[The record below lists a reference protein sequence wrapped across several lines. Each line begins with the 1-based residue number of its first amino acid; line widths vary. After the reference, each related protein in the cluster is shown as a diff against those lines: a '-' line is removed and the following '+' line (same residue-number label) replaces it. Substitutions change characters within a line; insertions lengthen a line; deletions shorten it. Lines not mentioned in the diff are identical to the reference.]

1 MLNALHIAAT
11 GMAAQQLH
19 VETISN
25 NLANMSTPGFK
36 RSRVDF
42 AALVTQGAEAGSV
55 DRSTPGLLPQGLTGH
70 RSGGVGVSVASVKIL
85 FDPGEPK
92 RTDRPHDL
100 MIDGDGFLE
109 VTMPDGSR
117 AFSRGGSLRLDADG
131 ALLTPGG
138 FPLKPAIFIPQGA
151 ESMTIA
157 ADGSI
162 SARSSAQG
170 HRVELGQLHLVRFGD
185 ASALEP
191 MADGLYRS
199 SEASGDAISG
209 LPGEAGFG
217 TIKQGHVEGGNVR
230 LVDEYVG
237 LMLAQ
242 RAYEAS
248 AKVVQAS
255 DEMLAMANNLRK

>member
-11 GMAAQQLH
+11 GMAAQQLN

-25 NLANMSTPGFK
+25 NLANMNTQGFK

-42 AALVTQGAEAGSV
+42 AALVSQGTDAGSV
-55 DRSTPGLLPQGLTGH
+55 DRSTPVLQQGLTGL
-70 RSGGVGVSVASVKIL
+70 RSGGVGVSVASVKTL
-85 FDPGEPK
+85 FDPGEPRK
-92 RTDRPHDL
+92 TDRPHDL

-117 AFSRGGSLRLDADG
+117 AFSRGGSLKLDADG
-131 ALLTPGG
+131 ALLTQAG
-138 FPLKPAIFIPQGA
+138 FPLKPAIFIREGA
-151 ESMTIA
+151 QSMTIA

-162 SARSSAQG
+162 SVRSSAQG
-170 HRVELGQLHLVRFGD
+170 RRVELGQLHLVRFGN

-199 SEASGDAISG
+199 NQASGDAISG
-209 LPGEAGFG
+209 LPGEVGFG

>member
-11 GMAAQQLH
+11 GMAAQQLN

-25 NLANMSTPGFK
+25 NLANMNTPGFK

-42 AALVTQGAEAGSV
+42 ASLVNQGAEAGSME
-55 DRSTPGLLPQGLTGH
+55 RSTPGLRQGLTGH
-70 RSGGVGVSVASVKIL
+70 RSGGVGVSVASVKTL

-117 AFSRGGSLRLDADG
+117 AFSRGGSLKLDADG
-131 ALLTPGG
+131 ALLSQGG
-138 FPLKPAIFIPQGA
+138 FPLKPPIFIPEGGQT
-151 ESMTIA
+151 MTIA

-162 SARSSAQG
+162 SVRSSARG
-170 HRVELGQLHLVRFGD
+170 HRIELGQLHLVRFGNV
-185 ASALEP
+185 SALEP
-191 MADGLYRS
+191 MADGLYQS
-199 SEASGDAISG
+199 NEASGDAIAG
-209 LPGEAGFG
+209 QPGEVGFG
-217 TIKQGHVEGGNVR
+217 TIKQGHVEASNVR